1 MYSPMGR
8 SQPDCAIASTQ
19 LPYHLKK
26 KADLQSRLSKEGEGS
41 AFGAGQLLPE
51 CGYAHI
57 SAFRLVRAQ
66 QGRAMLCV
74 PAPAV
79 KKRMRSAIAILSFFC
94 LALGFLLFARL
105 FNLIP
110 AQSAI
115 AIGIYPHETGNGLG

>member
-8 SQPDCAIASTQ
+8 NQPDCAIASTQ

-51 CGYAHI
+51 YGYAHI

-66 QGRAMLCV
+66 QGRAVLCV
-74 PAPAV
+74 PAPTV
-79 KKRMRSAIAILSFFC
+79 KKRMRSGIAILSFFC
-94 LALGFLLFARL
+94 FALCFLLLARF
-105 FNLIP
+105 FNLVP

-115 AIGIYPHETGNGLG
+115 TISIDPHETGNSLG